1 MCCKIDQRRLI
12 RMTPCTGKVWSD
24 ECHHDSFSKRTEA
37 SEVSSV
43 STWNVSCSIGNYK
56 LRFISSFQFALN
68 STQVTKYGC
77 ICPASWHYAHQ
88 SILLYQ
94 MEVPTMQVFP
104 HFSFVRILRLFCVDA
119 LNILVSGWERYN
131 F

>member
-1 MCCKIDQRRLI
+1 
-12 RMTPCTGKVWSD
+12 MTLCTGKVWSN

-77 ICPASWHYAHQ
+77 ICPASWHLCPPKYPAISDGGPHNAGF
-88 SILLYQ
+88 SPFLLCENPETVLCGCFEYFGLWLGK
-94 MEVPTMQVFP
+94 V
-104 HFSFVRILRLFCVDA
+104 
-119 LNILVSGWERYN
+119 
-131 F
+131 